1 MPITQHIEE
10 VARRTIDEIQD
21 YYKRFSDD
29 INDTDEMEHR
39 IARVER
45 LKEACN
51 GLTEK
56 DKLQKTAENLFEVG
70 TAWERGQDM
79 IKKIIRKNQKNVETK
94 LAEFRKENNE
104 NYEKIQSSIKELS
117 ENMNKKFEKEKQYN
131 ETRFETK
138 VQQMVKDANN
148 SDKIEGIGFKNSLL
162 KFFDKHFGV
171 IATVVIILIIVIFA
185 SGQMD
190 MVKELLGIGKI

>member
-21 YYKRFSDD
+21 YYRKFSDD

-79 IKKIIRKNQKNVETK
+79 IKKIIRKNQKDVESK

-104 NYEKIQSSIKELS
+104 NYNNIQGSIKELS
-117 ENMNKKFEKEKQYN
+117 ENMNKKFEEEKQYN
-131 ETRFETK
+131 ETHFETK
-138 VQQMVKDANN
+138 IQLMTKENTTP
-148 SDKIEGIGFKNSLL
+148 GIKGAILRFLDN
-162 KFFDKHFGV
+162 HFVGC
-171 IATVVIILIIVIFA
+171 AFTLMFIIVLLFI
-185 SGQMD
+185 SGHTDLINQIIN
-190 MVKELLGIGKI
+190 KF

>member
-1 MPITQHIEE
+1 MPITPHIEA

-21 YYKRFSDD
+21 YYRNYSDD
-29 INDTDEMEHR
+29 INDSDEMEHR

-79 IKKIIRKNQKNVETK
+79 IKKIIRKNQINVEK
-94 LAEFRKENNE
+94 QLDEIRKENNE
-104 NYEKIQSSIKELS
+104 NYNKLQTSIKELS
-117 ENMNKKFEKEKQYN
+117 NTMTQKFEEEKQYN
-131 ETRFETK
+131 EGHYESKTQIIEKENEETE
-138 VQQMVKDANN
+138 QNN
-148 SDKIEGIGFKNSLL
+148 GGFKGAILR
-162 KFFDKHFGV
+162 FVDHHFVGCLFGL
-171 IATVVIILIIVIFA
+171 IVIIVLMFISGHIDLFNQLISKF
-185 SGQMD
+185 
-190 MVKELLGIGKI
+190 

>member
-1 MPITQHIEE
+1 MPITHHIEE

-21 YYKRFSDD
+21 YYKNYSDD

-70 TAWERGQDM
+70 TAWERGQDT
-79 IKKIIRKNQKNVETK
+79 IKKIIRKNQKEVEAK

-104 NYEKIQSSIKELS
+104 SLEKIQKAIKELFDH
-117 ENMNKKFEKEKQYN
+117 MNKKFEEEQKYNDTHFESKAKQRDISEK
-131 ETRFETK
+131 
-138 VQQMVKDANN
+138 
-148 SDKIEGIGFKNSLL
+148 SDSGFKNSLL
-162 KFFDKHFGV
+162 KFFDRHLGK
-171 IATVVIILIIVIFA
+171 IITLAIIVILVIFI
-185 SGQMD
+185 SGQID
-190 MVKELLGIGKI
+190 LVKQIIGKF

>member
-1 MPITQHIEE
+1 MPITPHIEAE
-10 VARRTIDEIQD
+10 AKRTIDEIQD

-79 IKKIIRKNQKNVETK
+79 IKKIIRKNQKDVETR
-94 LAEFRKENNE
+94 LAQIRKENND
-104 NYEKIQSSIKELS
+104 NYEKIQTSIKELS
-117 ENMNKKFEKEKQYN
+117 DNMNKKFEEEQKYN
-131 ETRFETK
+131 DTHFESK
-138 VQQMVKDANN
+138 VQQVGRDATIEK
-148 SDKIEGIGFKNSLL
+148 SDGGFKTSLL
-162 KFFDKHFGV
+162 KFFDKHLGK
-171 IATVVIILIIVIFA
+171 IITLVIIVILVIFI
-185 SGQMD
+185 SGQID
-190 MVKELLGIGKI
+190 LVKQIIGKI

>member
-1 MPITQHIEE
+1 MPITTHIEE
-10 VARRTIDEIQD
+10 VARRTIEEIQD
-21 YYKRFSDD
+21 YYKSFSDD

-79 IKKIIRKNQKNVETK
+79 IKKIIRKNQKDVEAR
-94 LAEFRKENNE
+94 LIELRKENND
-104 NYEKIQSSIKELS
+104 NYNKLQSSIKDLS
-117 ENMNKKFEKEKQYN
+117 DNMNKKFEEEQKYN
-131 ETRFETK
+131 ETHFESK
-138 VQQMVKDANN
+138 VQQLVKDASNEKQE
-148 SDKIEGIGFKNSLL
+148 STSLGIKGSIL
-162 KFFDKHFGV
+162 KFFDKYFGG
-171 IATVVIILIIVIFA
+171 IATIVIVVILVLFITGQIDLIKQIVSKF
-185 SGQMD
+185 
-190 MVKELLGIGKI
+190 

>member
-1 MPITQHIEE
+1 MPITHHIEE

-21 YYKRFSDD
+21 YYKNYSDD

-70 TAWERGQDM
+70 TAWERGQDT
-79 IKKIIRKNQKNVETK
+79 IKKVIRKNQKEVEAK

-104 NYEKIQSSIKELS
+104 NLEKIQKAIKELFDH
-117 ENMNKKFEKEKQYN
+117 MTKKFEEEKEYN
-131 ETRFETK
+131 ETHFETK
-138 VQQMVKDANN
+138 VQQIVKDAE
-148 SDKIEGIGFKNSLL
+148 KPEKGGFKNALL
-162 KFFDKHFGV
+162 NFFDRHFGI
-171 IATVVIILIIVIFA
+171 IATVIIIIVLAVFI

-190 MVKELLGIGKI
+190 LVKELLGIGKI

>member
-1 MPITQHIEE
+1 MPITTHIEE
-10 VARRTIDEIQD
+10 VARRTIEEIQD
-21 YYKRFSDD
+21 YYKSFSDD

-79 IKKIIRKNQKNVETK
+79 IKKIIRRNQKDVENR
-94 LAEFRKENNE
+94 LAEIRKENND
-104 NYEKIQSSIKELS
+104 NYEKIQTSIKELS
-117 ENMNKKFEKEKQYN
+117 DNMNKKFEEEQKYN
-131 ETRFETK
+131 ETHFETK
-138 VQQMVKDANN
+138 VQQMVKDVNVEK
-148 SDKIEGIGFKNSLL
+148 SESGFKNVLL
-162 KFFDKHFGV
+162 RFFDKHLGV
-171 IATVVIILIIVIFA
+171 IATVIIIIVLAVFI

-190 MVKELLGIGKI
+190 LVKELLKIGKI

>member
-1 MPITQHIEE
+1 MPITHHIEE

-21 YYKRFSDD
+21 YYKNYSDD
-29 INDTDEMEHR
+29 INDSDEMEHR

-70 TAWERGQDM
+70 TAWERGQDT
-79 IKKIIRKNQKNVETK
+79 IKKVIRKNQKEVEAK

-104 NYEKIQSSIKELS
+104 NLEKIQKAIKELFDH
-117 ENMNKKFEKEKQYN
+117 MNKKFEEEKEYN
-131 ETRFETK
+131 EVHYESKLKLIGSEKPET
-138 VQQMVKDANN
+138 N
-148 SDKIEGIGFKNSLL
+148 SGGFKGMIL
-162 KFFDKHFGV
+162 KFFDKHFGGV
-171 IATVVIILIIVIFA
+171 LTVVVLIILVLFITGQIDLIKQIV
-185 SGQMD
+185 
-190 MVKELLGIGKI
+190 GKF